1 MKSSLR
7 HRITALFL
15 LLAVIPLFISGLF
28 ISWRIYKGQ
37 LRQTMELQQE
47 VANRAINEILLA
59 MHEHE
64 DKFIS
69 LTRLFNLLE
78 LEEKQLKTVLSKMR
92 SHKDLLH
99 QDIIDELA
107 LFDDR
112 GRMLASASRTGIGPA
127 PDPAAWPDFATLLAS
142 ATGDKVHYHS
152 VMVDGKTGE
161 PFFFLAVPIQNYETG
176 ALTGVL
182 AGRLRLSLV
191 WKGIVKR
198 PVGSQGL
205 LYIADQSGKVVA
217 HENPSIVLRGAACD
231 ISGAT
236 PILTGLD
243 GEKVIRTTD
252 RIQIGNQI
260 FFVIVDLPF
269 HEAMAL
275 AYHTI
280 TSIAGFMLFF
290 LLAGIAAGMFAA
302 GRLIRPIASLV
313 QTARSI
319 AAGNLT
325 CQADINR
332 QDEIGQ
338 LARAFNSMTTRL
350 IADIRQRQETEAAL
364 MHIRSELEATVEERT
379 AELRRANLKLRQEV
393 SDHERTGQALASEKE
408 RLAVTLGSIGEG
420 VIAAD
425 MQGAVILINNV
436 AEMLTGWS
444 RQEAVGRPLPEIF
457 QLLPGG
463 GAGGQRLSPVA
474 DILRTGAI
482 AAAGSQAVLVA
493 RNGSIKDIAMSG
505 APIKDAGRQAIGI
518 VLVFRDITDQKRT
531 EEELLKVRKL
541 ESVGILAGGIA
552 HDFNNILAAILGNIN
567 LALVYTEAHDKRHAL
582 LTNAENASLR
592 ARDLTQQLLTFAKGG
607 EPVKKIASI
616 AEVIRESAGFILRGS
631 NIKCRFHLP
640 DDLWPVEMDPGQMS
654 QVIQNLILNA
664 CHAMP
669 AGGFIDIYGENLP
682 GRPDAFLPL
691 CQDDCLKIM
700 IQDSGTG
707 IPAKLLDK
715 IFDPYFSTK
724 QQGSGL
730 GLAITHS
737 IIKKHGGHI
746 TVASDFGHGAVFTIY
761 LQAFSR
767 EKPGMPAGEETAGK
781 EVAGKGRILVM
792 DDEESVRDVAQ
803 GMLAYLGY
811 DTVFARDGQEAVE
824 LYRSFCDRQEKIE
837 AVIMDLTI
845 PGAMG
850 GKEAVGLI
858 HAIDPAA
865 RVIVASGYSNDPVMA
880 HHRDYGFVDR
890 IDKPFQLRDFSRML
904 HRVFS
909 PGRA

>member
-1 MKSSLR
+1 MKNSLR

-15 LLAVIPLFISGLF
+15 LLAVIPLFISGIF
-28 ISWRIYKGQ
+28 ISWRIYKAQ
-37 LRQTMELQQE
+37 LRQTMELEKE
-47 VANRAINEILLA
+47 VASRAINEILLA

-64 DKFIS
+64 DKFVA

-78 LEEKQLKTVLSKMR
+78 MEEKQLKTVLSKMR

-99 QDIIDELA
+99 QDIIDELI
-107 LFDDR
+107 LFDVR
-112 GRMLASASRTGIGPA
+112 GRMISWASRTSIA
-127 PDPAAWPDFATLLAS
+127 PDPNPSAWPEFSTLLSS
-142 ATGDKVHYHS
+142 ATGEKVHYHS

-161 PFFFLAVPIQNYETG
+161 PYFFLSVPLQNFETG
-176 ALTGVL
+176 AVTGVL

-191 WKGIVKR
+191 WNGIVKR
-198 PVGSQGL
+198 PVGSQGQ
-205 LYIADQSGKVVA
+205 LYIADQTGKIVA
-217 HENPSIVLRGAACD
+217 HENPSVTLHGTVSD

-236 PILTGLD
+236 PILVGLD
-243 GEKVIRTTD
+243 NGKVIRTVD

-260 FFVIVDLPF
+260 FYVIVDLPF
-269 HEAMAL
+269 HEAMTL

-290 LLAGIAAGMFAA
+290 LLTGIAAGMFAA

-319 AAGNLT
+319 TAGNLT
-325 CQADINR
+325 CQADVNR
-332 QDEIGQ
+332 QDEIGL
-338 LARAFNSMTTRL
+338 LARAFNSMTAQL
-350 IADIRQRQETEAAL
+350 VNDIRRRQQTETAL
-364 MHIRSELEATVEERT
+364 TKIRAELETTVEEQT

-393 SDHERTGQALASEKE
+393 LDHKGTGEALAAEKE
-408 RLAVTLGSIGEG
+408 RLAVTLRSIGDG

-425 MQGAVILINNV
+425 MQGAVILLNNV
-436 AEMLTGWS
+436 AEILTGWPQ
-444 RQEAVGRPLPEIF
+444 QEAVGRPLPEIF
-457 QLLPGG
+457 QLMHCGT
-463 GAGGQRLSPVA
+463 GGQCLSPVA

-482 AAAGSQAVLVA
+482 PDTGSQSALVA
-493 RNGSIKDIAMSG
+493 RDGSTKDIAMSG
-505 APIKDAGRQAIGI
+505 APIKDARSQTIGI
-518 VLVFRDITDQKRT
+518 VLVFRDITEQKKT

-567 LALVYTEAHDKRHAL
+567 LALVYTEAHDKRHSL

-607 EPVKKIASI
+607 EPIKKIASI
-616 AEVIRESAGFILRGS
+616 AEVIKESADFILRGS
-631 NIKCRFHLP
+631 SIKCQYHLP
-640 DDLWPVEMDPGQMS
+640 ADLWRVEMDTGQMS
-654 QVIQNLILNA
+654 QVIQNLIINA

-669 AGGFIDIYGENLP
+669 GGGVIDIYGENLP
-682 GRPDAFLPL
+682 GRHDSLLPL
-691 CQDDCLKIM
+691 HNDDCIKIM
-700 IQDSGTG
+700 IRDRGTG

-746 TVASDFGHGAVFTIY
+746 TVESDFGHGATFTIY
-761 LQAFSR
+761 LKAFS
-767 EKPGMPAGEETAGK
+767 KGKIDAAAEE
-781 EVAGKGRILVM
+781 EVAEHLPGKGRILVM
-792 DDEESVRDVAQ
+792 DDEEIVWDIARN
-803 GMLAYLGY
+803 MLEYLGY
-811 DTVFARDGQEAVE
+811 DSLFAKDGQEAVG
-824 LYRSFCDRQEKIE
+824 LYRSTFHTEKKID

-850 GKEAVGLI
+850 GKEAIVLI
-858 HAIDPAA
+858 REIDPRA

-890 IDKPFQLRDFSRML
+890 IDKPFQLRDLSRML
-904 HRVFS
+904 NRVFS
-909 PGRA
+909 HGKAA